1 MFPTELTVMSGGEVM
16 VIDDRQGLS
25 LTLPSFLFQQN
36 NETGTAHSTSLARL
50 CDDLCPLSS
59 VAVYAGSFLFRNMS
73 GFLDNSLHGDQR
85 GNESSLLGPVLS
97 SFLFSG
103 DQRLLST
110 SNLPPSNPVRISFP
124 FPDNETATPTCV
136 FWQFN
141 QQ

>member
-1 MFPTELTVMSGGEVM
+1 MFPTELTVTSGGEVM
-16 VIDDRQGLS
+16 VIDDMQGLS

-50 CDDLCPLSS
+50 CDDLRPLSS

-73 GFLDNSLHGDQR
+73 GFLDNSLPGDQSS
-85 GNESSLLGPVLS
+85 NESSLLGPVLS
-97 SFLFSG
+97 SFLFSR

-110 SNLPPSNPVRISFP
+110 SNLSKPVRISFP

-136 FWQFN
+136 FWQFD